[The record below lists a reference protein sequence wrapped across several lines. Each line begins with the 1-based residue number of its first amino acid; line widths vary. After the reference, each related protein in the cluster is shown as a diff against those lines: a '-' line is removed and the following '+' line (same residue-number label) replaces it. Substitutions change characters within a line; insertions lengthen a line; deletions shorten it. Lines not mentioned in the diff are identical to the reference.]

1 MTSEIAI
8 MNKNAIALAAD
19 STVTIETNLGKKTYI
34 TNKLFTLSKYQ
45 PIGIM
50 IYGNAELMGVPW
62 ETIIKI
68 YRIELENNK
77 FENLNEYTK
86 DFIEFLKRFIKENNE
101 IFTEE
106 IQNNYFKSMI
116 ISYFELIKRDI
127 KKELEIILNNK
138 GEFNDEDIK
147 EMTKK
152 VINMHFKELKNRN
165 KLDTISNNLIKKL
178 NEKIKK
184 EIPEYIKYTFKKLS
198 LTKKQ
203 SKQLKDISIF
213 LFTKDLFPSN
223 VSGIVISGFGKNDKF
238 PKTNWFSINT
248 IVINNLIYS
257 NIDNIEIDVNNT
269 AYIKPFAQKEM
280 VHMFMEGIHPEYQTT
295 SYKFLFEVFK
305 DLRNIIKDKIGRNV
319 DFEKIED
326 IFDKTL
332 NIYKNKMENH
342 IRKYHIDPI
351 MQIISHLPKEELAEL
366 AESFIHITS
375 IKRKYTP
382 EVETVGGP
390 IDVALISKGDGFI
403 WIKRKHYFE
412 PGLNPYF
419 FKRYF
424 KE

>member
-1 MTSEIAI
+1 
-8 MNKNAIALAAD
+8 
-19 STVTIETNLGKKTYI
+19 
-34 TNKLFTLSKYQ
+34 
-45 PIGIM
+45 
-50 IYGNAELMGVPW
+50 
-62 ETIIKI
+62 
-68 YRIELENNK
+68 
-77 FENLNEYTK
+77 
-86 DFIEFLKRFIKENNE
+86 
-101 IFTEE
+101 
-106 IQNNYFKSMI
+106 
-116 ISYFELIKRDI
+116 
-127 KKELEIILNNK
+127 
-138 GEFNDEDIK
+138 
-147 EMTKK
+147 
-152 VINMHFKELKNRN
+152 
-165 KLDTISNNLIKKL
+165 L